1 MRSSRVTRWIFS
13 LILAACVPA
22 AMAQENAESSPLVK
36 KVLESLEKQ
45 QKPDLAK
52 AVTELEDGLKKNPHD
67 SLAKLWVVQLI
78 EAQGMQLAQEGSDK
92 AAPFFFKAA
101 ETLRGYVAKDP
112 ELKKNPLG
120 KQISE
125 AVFYNE
131 ACELS
136 KAKKLDAAMA
146 SLKECFSIGINANLL
161 SQVSTDKDLDNL
173 RERADFKMLVGD
185 LSTKAVELARTE
197 FAELIA
203 ENKPFPFDFQLKDL
217 NGKAVKLSDYK
228 GKYLIVDIWGTW
240 CPPCRAEIPHFI
252 ELLKKY
258 QPKGLEIVGINYEG
272 GDDEKEDIEKIKKFN
287 KEMGVP
293 YTCVIGDE
301 KTQKQVPN
309 FQGFPTTLFLD
320 KSGTVRM
327 MIVGGEPLYR
337 LEAAVDALMKADAA
351 KTAKAGE

>member
-1 MRSSRVTRWIFS
+1 MRSSRITRWICS
-13 LILAACVPA
+13 LILAASVPF
-22 AMAQENAESSPLVK
+22 AMAQDNVEPSPLVK
-36 KVLESLEKQ
+36 KVLESLQKQ
-45 QKPDLAK
+45 EKPDLEK
-52 AVTELEDGLKKNPHD
+52 AVKELQDGLKKDPHD
-67 SLAKLWVVQLI
+67 TIAKLMVVQFI

-92 AAPFFFKAA
+92 AASYFFKAA
-101 ETLRGYVAKDP
+101 ETLRGFVAKDP
-112 ELKKNPLG
+112 ELKKNPLA
-120 KQISE
+120 KQIGE

-146 SLKECFSIGINANLL
+146 SLKECFALGINANLL
-161 SQVSTDKDLDNL
+161 SQISSDKDLDNL
-173 RERADFKMLVGD
+173 RERPDFKKMASE
-185 LSTKAVELARTE
+185 LSAKAVDMARTE

-203 ENKPFPFDFQLKDL
+203 ESKPFPFDFQLKDL
-217 NGKAVKLSDYK
+217 NGKTVKLSDYK

-252 ELLKKY
+252 DLLKKY

-272 GDDEKEDIEKIKKFN
+272 GEDEKEDIEKIKKFN
-287 KEMGVP
+287 KEFGVP

-309 FQGFPTTLFLD
+309 FQGYPTTLFLD

-337 LEAAVDALMKADAA
+337 LEAAVEALMKADAA
-351 KTAKAGE
+351 TAAKAGE